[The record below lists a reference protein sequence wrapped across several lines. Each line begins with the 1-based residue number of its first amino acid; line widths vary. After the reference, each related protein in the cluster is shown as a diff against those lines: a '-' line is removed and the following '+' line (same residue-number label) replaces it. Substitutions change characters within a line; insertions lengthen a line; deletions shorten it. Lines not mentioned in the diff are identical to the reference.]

1 MRIAI
6 ITRFGTPLTKYAHGY
21 YYRLYYLANKLV
33 ERGHDVTVL
42 AHPDTRTKARF
53 IKAKVNKM
61 EWEIQLMVYSD
72 FIKNYAS
79 EFDII
84 NAQTDHLCCFFSHF
98 TKTPILHTVIFGGFW
113 EQIEEFFR
121 KERKQYFS
129 TNSYGTKNRYPYLN
143 WQGVVHNGFK
153 IKQFEFNDKPDDYLL
168 FLSRV
173 CHEKG
178 VEDAI
183 SVAKETG
190 QKLVI
195 AGRII
200 NDDYLQ
206 TTIKPMLTKNI
217 TYFGVAD
224 FQEKI
229 GLLKN
234 AKALL
239 HPHLAPESFGNSMVE
254 AQACGTPVITYSHGS
269 SFEVVMDDYTGF
281 IVKDING
288 IKKAIKKIDK
298 IKRADCRA
306 FVEKKF
312 TIEKM
317 VDGYE
322 KLYEKII
329 KKHKII

>member
-6 ITRFGTPLTKYAHGY
+6 ITRFGMPLTEHARGY
-21 YYRLYYLANKLV
+21 YYRPYYLANRLT

-42 AHPDTRTKARF
+42 AHPDTKTKARL
-53 IKAKVNKM
+53 IKAKVKKM
-61 EWEIQLMVYSD
+61 EWEIQLMTYSD
-72 FIKNYAS
+72 FIKNYAD

-84 NAQTDHLCCFFSHF
+84 NAQTDHLCCFFSQF
-98 TKTPILHTVIFGGFW
+98 IKTPILHTIIFGGFW
-113 EQIEEFFR
+113 GQVEELLR

-143 WQGVVHNGFK
+143 WQGVVHNGFET
-153 IKQFEFNDKPDDYLL
+153 KQFKFNNKPDDYLL

-173 CHEKG
+173 RQDKG
-178 VEDAI
+178 VEEAI
-183 SVAKETG
+183 LAAKATG
-190 QKLVI
+190 QKLII
-195 AGRII
+195 AGQAA
-200 NDDYLQ
+200 DGYLQ
-206 TTIKPMLTKNI
+206 KTIKPMLTKNI

-229 GLLKN
+229 KLFKN

-239 HPHLAPESFGNSMVE
+239 HPHLVPESFGNSMVE
-254 AQACGTPVITYSHGS
+254 AQACGTPVIVYPHGS
-269 SFEVVMDDYTGF
+269 SSEVVANGRTGF

-288 IKKAIKKIDK
+288 IKKAIKKINK

-306 FVEKKF
+306 FVEKNF

-322 KLYEKII
+322 KLYEKVI
-329 KKHKII
+329 KKRKK